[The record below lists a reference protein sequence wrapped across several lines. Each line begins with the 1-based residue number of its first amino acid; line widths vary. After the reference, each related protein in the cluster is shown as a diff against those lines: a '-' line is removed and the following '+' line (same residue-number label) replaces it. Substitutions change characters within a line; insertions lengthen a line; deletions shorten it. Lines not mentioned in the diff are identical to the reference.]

1 MGAPC
6 EQRCFNSYGTFLCRC
21 NQGYELHR
29 DGFSCSGESSL
40 VLLDTALVPPSTCN
54 ILDQLQSHS
63 RLFEISVSHSLHP
76 QASVNTI
83 LSWLFGTPSLGG
95 WYVRGF

>member
-29 DGFSCSGESSL
+29 DGFSCSGENSL
-40 VLLDTALVPPSTCN
+40 VLLDTALVPSTGN
-54 ILDQLQSHS
+54 ALDQLQSHS
-63 RLFEISVSHSLHP
+63 HLFEASMSRSLHP
-76 QASVNTI
+76 QASMNST
-83 LSWLFGTPSLGG
+83 LSRLFGTPSLGG
-95 WYVRGF
+95 MVC